1 MIASEERIVFCSG
14 PADLELRSAGICNA
28 VSAQALKTPDA
39 VALTRGTCVLTY
51 HELDRRAS
59 RVAHY
64 LLSLGVGAEVP
75 VGLCLPRSPDMV
87 VAALGILRAGG
98 AYVPIEPSSPPA
110 RLAFILSAA

>member
-39 VALTRGTCVLTY
+39 VALARGTCALTY

-64 LLSLGVGAEVP
+64 LLSLGVRAEVP

-87 VAALGILRAGG
+87 CAALAILRPRRD
-98 AYVPIEPSSPPA
+98 YVATGPTHRRRGP
-110 RLAFILSAA
+110 